1 MKKSFIVILLGLSI
15 FASEDASQCISKVQ
29 SFLNVEDNEA
39 VTLNGKEKRTDKDCF
54 LDMFTRLERDSDEN
68 AIGELITS
76 LEVQGKRRG
85 VSTAI
90 LKIGEAKSVQH
101 ITKCKSD
108 EKKLVFSYRVRTQ
121 DRRYFYNKVT
131 LKKDDEGKLRE
142 AKIVKRFYSYRV
154 FSKSNR
160 KNICRF

>member
-1 MKKSFIVILLGLSI
+1 MKKVIVVILFGLSV
-15 FASEDASQCISKVQ
+15 FASEDASLCIDKVQ

-39 VTLNGKEKRTDKDCF
+39 VTLNGKEKHSQKDCF

-68 AIGELITS
+68 AIGELVTS

-85 VSTAI
+85 ISTSI
-90 LKIGEAKSVQH
+90 LKIDESQEVQN
-101 ITKCKSD
+101 ITKCKAGK
-108 EKKLVFSYRVRTQ
+108 KKLVFSYKVRTK

-154 FSKSNR
+154 FDKSNR
-160 KNICRF
+160 KNVCRF